1 MAKSKSHKED
11 EDLKGIIREK
21 DRIIKALQKHVR
33 KLEKEKHMWE
43 RTKDDDDEYYVVEKE
58 EVNHKITCPK
68 CKTGSIVASD
78 MGIKILKTCSDL
90 CGWRKTENK

>member
-43 RTKDDDDEYYVVEKE
+43 KTKDDDDYYVVEKE
-58 EVNHKITCPK
+58 EVKGTSCPK
-68 CKTGSIVASD
+68 CKKGSLAFTD
-78 MGIKILKTCSDL
+78 LGIKILKSCVTC
-90 CGWRKTENK
+90 GFRKTENK